1 MTRPL
6 ATVLPGGHSEWEP
19 PDPFS
24 NSEVN
29 TLCADASVDFVDVK
43 VGHCQALNS
52 MQTGKPPTG
61 NRRGFFFICPQQQTI
76 VQPRQLLDRSR
87 ALVHCIAS
95 KRRFVSGTLRFVSV
109 YARLGAAHS
118 GTICTDGSSPRTSSY
133 QKNPLWPV
141 PTAQANAP
149 RRFTRPLTQP
159 NPTASIPRMTCGT
172 CSLISLSIR
181 LTASTDSYPGVSAL
195 RSHLQ
200 LSLPNV
206 RPMA

>member
-61 NRRGFFFICPQQQTI
+61 NRRGFFFLEQAAFWVC
-76 VQPRQLLDRSR
+76 
-87 ALVHCIAS
+87 
-95 KRRFVSGTLRFVSV
+95 
-109 YARLGAAHS
+109 LG
-118 GTICTDGSSPRTSSY
+118 GSSGLEGPHHAVSRGDDRTGG
-133 QKNPLWPV
+133 L
-141 PTAQANAP
+141 
-149 RRFTRPLTQP
+149 
-159 NPTASIPRMTCGT
+159 
-172 CSLISLSIR
+172 
-181 LTASTDSYPGVSAL
+181 L
-195 RSHLQ
+195 R
-200 LSLPNV
+200 
-206 RPMA
+206 